1 MTNMKTY
8 LISMLCFCSMGTMAQ
23 TSVTKA
29 TLEAL
34 NGTKT
39 QNEVSVHDPSIV
51 YNESDKYYYL
61 VGSHMGL
68 AKSKDLVDWT
78 SIDNGKWVIMPNW
91 WENYQDGSYLYNKTF
106 WEAFKSNP
114 SHEVTLAD
122 GSTATLGSYDAGAF
136 CSIYAN
142 NDSAWI
148 KGDMWAPD
156 VIYNKA
162 MGKWCYYLSLNGDN
176 WASVIILMTGSSPVG
191 PFKYEAPIVFGGFN
205 NRSYG
210 GKKVDYKNTDL
221 ELVLGNLSSLPA
233 RYNVSAN
240 WGNYYPN
247 CIDPCVFYDED
258 GELWM
263 IYGSW
268 SGGIYSLKLDKNT
281 GLRDYTVKYSGTGT
295 SPNTGD
301 DAYFG
306 KKIAGGK
313 YSSGEGSYIRHI
325 GDYYY
330 LFMSYGFFDPNGGY
344 EMRVFRSTSPTGPFV
359 DANGQAALHGDTY
372 YMNYGPKATT
382 NRGIKLIGAY
392 NEWGNMTVGE
402 CAQGHNSAIVGAD
415 GEAYLVCHT
424 KFHDG
429 TAGHQVRIYRM
440 YVNDQGWLVTSPFRY
455 TGSTNSVAGI
465 NTTTQKEIETTQPFS
480 AEQIAGDYH
489 LMIHP
494 YKLDYTRM
502 QESLEMPITLTADG
516 KITGEK
522 TGTWEYTQEGK
533 SYIKLVIGGVTYYGV
548 VCQQGINGGCKN
560 AISITSVAKSGVPAW
575 LYKQEPQSAI
585 ASYYAKFIDYAGQ
598 PTASNISVTKSAP
611 ETTENITLEYTSKNT
626 DVIANDGTIYPQTED
641 TKVGI
646 TPVYINCGDFVYK
659 YTSFA
664 TKNLNVKA
672 GDAENGAVAFYPL
685 DALDNTNLY
694 DATQKMTAYKSGTAT
709 MPRIDE
715 DSERGNVLHQF
726 KTADINNCSYVR
738 MPNPL
743 YNSSA
748 EEFTVNFWVKPISP
762 RSIWGAYFSFFE
774 GTTPTASGGRFYIT
788 DNSYIGYNGSAGWF
802 DINKPDTVTYYD
814 IPMGK
819 WSMVTMTASSSGV
832 TFYVNG
838 YPHTAKL
845 WNSGTGGTEEQFNYT
860 GMLSDINTYPY
871 MYLGAGS
878 WWGSAGCYLSDLKVF
893 DRSLSESDVQALR
906 LAQPAYIRG
915 DVNGDGVVNGT
926 DIQAVINFI
935 VIGEYDEKADV
946 NEDGKVNGTDIQE
959 IINIIVNAE

>member
-1 MTNMKTY
+1 
-8 LISMLCFCSMGTMAQ
+8 
-23 TSVTKA
+23 
-29 TLEAL
+29 
-34 NGTKT
+34 
-39 QNEVSVHDPSIV
+39 
-51 YNESDKYYYL
+51 
-61 VGSHMGL
+61 
-68 AKSKDLVDWT
+68 
-78 SIDNGKWVIMPNW
+78 
-91 WENYQDGSYLYNKTF
+91 
-106 WEAFKSNP
+106 
-114 SHEVTLAD
+114 
-122 GSTATLGSYDAGAF
+122 
-136 CSIYAN
+136 
-142 NDSAWI
+142 
-148 KGDMWAPD
+148 
-156 VIYNKA
+156 
-162 MGKWCYYLSLNGDN
+162 
-176 WASVIILMTGSSPVG
+176 
-191 PFKYEAPIVFGGFN
+191 
-205 NRSYG
+205 
-210 GKKVDYKNTDL
+210 
-221 ELVLGNLSSLPA
+221 
-233 RYNVSAN
+233 
-240 WGNYYPN
+240 
-247 CIDPCVFYDED
+247 
-258 GELWM
+258 
-263 IYGSW
+263 
-268 SGGIYSLKLDKNT
+268 
-281 GLRDYTVKYSGTGT
+281 
-295 SPNTGD
+295 
-301 DAYFG
+301 
-306 KKIAGGK
+306 
-313 YSSGEGSYIRHI
+313 
-325 GDYYY
+325 
-330 LFMSYGFFDPNGGY
+330 
-344 EMRVFRSTSPTGPFV
+344 
-359 DANGQAALHGDTY
+359 
-372 YMNYGPKATT
+372 
-382 NRGIKLIGAY
+382 
-392 NEWGNMTVGE
+392 
-402 CAQGHNSAIVGAD
+402 
-415 GEAYLVCHT
+415 
-424 KFHDG
+424 
-429 TAGHQVRIYRM
+429 
-440 YVNDQGWLVTSPFRY
+440 
-455 TGSTNSVAGI
+455 
-465 NTTTQKEIETTQPFS
+465 
-480 AEQIAGDYH
+480 
-489 LMIHP
+489 
-494 YKLDYTRM
+494 
-502 QESLEMPITLTADG
+502 
-516 KITGEK
+516 
-522 TGTWEYTQEGK
+522 
-533 SYIKLVIGGVTYYGV
+533 
-548 VCQQGINGGCKN
+548 
-560 AISITSVAKSGVPAW
+560 

-935 VIGEYDEKADV
+935 VIGEYDKKADV